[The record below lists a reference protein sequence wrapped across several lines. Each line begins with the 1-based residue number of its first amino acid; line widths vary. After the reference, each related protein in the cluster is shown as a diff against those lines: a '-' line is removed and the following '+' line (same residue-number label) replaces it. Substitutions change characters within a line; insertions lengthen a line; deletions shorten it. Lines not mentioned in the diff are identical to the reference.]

1 MDEEQGPKRGS
12 FGGVLGLGGASGDS
26 SRGERGMNMGGL
38 TKEGGGGIGINHGL
52 NKEGGGGIGMHHG
65 LTKEG
70 GGIEINQGSRKE
82 EGGGLGK
89 DRREEGGEAQMSQEL
104 RRNGDE
110 KTFGIHGNQRES
122 VERQDFSRPTGFL
135 AMPSAPSVPL

>member
-1 MDEEQGPKRGS
+1 MDEEQQGPKRGG
-12 FGGVLGLGGASGDS
+12 FGGVLGLGGGASGDS

-38 TKEGGGGIGINHGL
+38 TKEGGGGIEINQ
-52 NKEGGGGIGMHHG
+52 G
-65 LTKEG
+65 LTKEEG
-70 GGIEINQGSRKE
+70 RGS
-82 EGGGLGK
+82 GK
-89 DRREEGGEAQMSQEL
+89 DRREGEAQMSQEL

-135 AMPSAPSVPL
+135 AMPSAPPPAQVPL

>member
-1 MDEEQGPKRGS
+1 MEEEQGPKRGN

-26 SRGERGMNMGGL
+26 SRGERGMNMG
-38 TKEGGGGIGINHGL
+38 GL

-70 GGIEINQGSRKE
+70 GGIEINQGATKE
-82 EGGGLGK
+82 EGGGVGK
-89 DRREEGGEAQMSQEL
+89 ERREGGGEAQMPQEL